1 MRWSAAAFRFVYS
14 YGKMLKL
21 EKEIMVDAAEP
32 HQKLTR
38 HGQVLPE
45 TITGKELGW
54 KPSNNNEG
62 NCMILSAIVGIVMN
76 YSSLPQNYFCL

>member
-1 MRWSAAAFRFVYS
+1 
-14 YGKMLKL
+14 
-21 EKEIMVDAAEP
+21 MVDAAEP

-62 NCMILSAIVGIVMN
+62 NCMIDHVLSIYHILSTILSDLNMLIYLIVTTI
-76 YSSLPQNYFCL
+76 L